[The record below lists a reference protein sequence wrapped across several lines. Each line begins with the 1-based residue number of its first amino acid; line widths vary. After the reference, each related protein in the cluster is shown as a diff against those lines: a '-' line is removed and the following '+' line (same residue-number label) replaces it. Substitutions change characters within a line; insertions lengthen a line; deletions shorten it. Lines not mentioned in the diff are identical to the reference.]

1 MNNTNF
7 KHSLKMP
14 LSTGTVCTP
23 YDSRMLDKRI
33 ELQGRIA
40 SRTRRQLKLRNNSH
54 KMQMQQKAARSESQ
68 WVLGSISMM
77 ALVVVSPFFLIL
89 V

>member
-1 MNNTNF
+1 
-7 KHSLKMP
+7 MP

-23 YDSRMLDKRI
+23 YDSRMLDKRV

-40 SRTRRQLKLRNNSH
+40 SRTKRQLKLRNNSH
-54 KMQMQQKAARSESQ
+54 KMKAQQKAARSESQ
-68 WVLGSISMM
+68 WVLGSIAMM

>member
-1 MNNTNF
+1 MNHLNF

-23 YDSRMLDKRI
+23 YDSRMLDKRA

-54 KMQMQQKAARSESQ
+54 KMQLQQKAARSESQ
-68 WVLGSISMM
+68 WVLGSIAMM

>member
-1 MNNTNF
+1 MNHLNF

-23 YDSRMLDKRI
+23 YDSRMLEKRV

-40 SRTRRQLKLRNNSH
+40 SRTKRQLKLRNNSH
-54 KMQMQQKAARSESQ
+54 KMKAQQKAARIESQ